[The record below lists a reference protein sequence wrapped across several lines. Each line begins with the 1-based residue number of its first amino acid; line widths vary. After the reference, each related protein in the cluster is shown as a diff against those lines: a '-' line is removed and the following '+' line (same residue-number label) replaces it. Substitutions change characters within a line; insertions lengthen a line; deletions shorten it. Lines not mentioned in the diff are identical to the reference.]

1 MTKYFKL
8 LGVALIAMSM
18 ALVSCDPTEENPTD
32 DQQQEQPGTGD
43 NGGGNEG
50 GGNEG
55 GGNDPEPPTPGAGSI
70 AVTFGGQSW
79 DAETAIGMCS
89 PMDGDVLAI
98 ALSEKDSMYVWPRA
112 DVYVWTNGATA
123 PTTFQDNFIITET
136 GQFGYENSNF
146 AYVHYYDDGAVVDQ
160 NNRLYGDWW
169 AKTATVNMTA
179 LDLTALTVSM
189 TANAVMFE
197 ALPVLQGQVALE
209 SASTETMTVQ
219 VTGLVMGNWDTAKGA
234 QIKRAVR

>member
-8 LGVALIAMSM
+8 LGVALIATSL
-18 ALVSCDPTEENPTD
+18 ALVSCKEDPQGNNDPGTENPD
-32 DQQQEQPGTGD
+32 PGTNPD
-43 NGGGNEG
+43 PDP
-50 GGNEG
+50 
-55 GGNDPEPPTPGAGSI
+55 DPEPTTPGI
-70 AVTFGGQSW
+70 KVTFGSQNW
-79 DAETAIGMCS
+79 DAETAVGMCS

-146 AYVHYYDDGAVVDQ
+146 AYIHYYDDGAVVDQ

-179 LDLTALTVSM
+179 LDLTALTVDM

-197 ALPVLQGQVALE
+197 VLPVLQGQIALE
-209 SASTETMTVQ
+209 SAQTESMTVK
-219 VTGLVMGNWDTAKGA
+219 VTGLVMGNWDTAKGT

>member
-32 DQQQEQPGTGD
+32 DQQQDQTDPGTNPPDDPGTG
-43 NGGGNEG
+43 GT
-50 GGNEG
+50 
-55 GGNDPEPPTPGAGSI
+55 TPGI
-70 AVTFGGQSW
+70 KVTFGSQNW
-79 DAETAIGMCS
+79 DAETAVGMCS

-160 NNRLYGDWW
+160 NQRLYGDWW

-197 ALPVLQGQVALE
+197 ALPVLQGQIALE

>member
-32 DQQQEQPGTGD
+32 DQQQDQNDPGTNPPDDPGTG
-43 NGGGNEG
+43 GGGTT
-50 GGNEG
+50 
-55 GGNDPEPPTPGAGSI
+55 TPGI
-70 AVTFGGQSW
+70 KVTFGSQSW
-79 DAETAIGMCS
+79 DAETAVGMCS

-146 AYVHYYDDGAVVDQ
+146 AYVHYYDDGAIVDQ

-179 LDLTALTVSM
+179 LDLTALTVDM

-197 ALPVLQGQVALE
+197 ALPVLQGQIALE
-209 SASTETMTVQ
+209 SASTETMTVK

>member
-8 LGVALIAMSM
+8 LGVALIATSL
-18 ALVSCDPTEENPTD
+18 AFVSCEKPSEGNDPGTEQGDPTPNPD
-32 DQQQEQPGTGD
+32 P
-43 NGGGNEG
+43 
-50 GGNEG
+50 
-55 GGNDPEPPTPGAGSI
+55 DPEPPTTPGI
-70 AVTFGGQSW
+70 KVTFGSQSW
-79 DAETAIGMCS
+79 DAETAVGMCS

-123 PTTFQDNFIITET
+123 PTTFQDNFIINAQ
-136 GQFGYENSNF
+136 GQFGYEGGNF
-146 AYVHYYDDGAVVDQ
+146 AYVHYYDDGAIVDQ

-197 ALPVLQGQVALE
+197 ALPVLQGQIALE

>member
-32 DQQQEQPGTGD
+32 DQQQDQND
-43 NGGGNEG
+43 NNGGNG
-50 GGNEG
+50 G
-55 GGNDPEPPTPGAGSI
+55 GGNDPEPPTTPGI
-70 AVTFGGQSW
+70 KVTFGSQSW
-79 DAETAIGMCS
+79 DAETAVGMCS

-179 LDLTALTVSM
+179 LDLTALTVDM

-197 ALPVLQGQVALE
+197 ALPVLQGQIALE
-209 SASTETMTVQ
+209 SASTETMTVK

>member
-1 MTKYFKL
+1 MTKYFKF
-8 LGVALIAMSM
+8 LGVALIAMSL
-18 ALVSCDPTEENPTD
+18 AFVSCTEDPQSND
-32 DQQQEQPGTGD
+32 PGTNLPD
-43 NGGGNEG
+43 DPDTGGGT
-50 GGNEG
+50 
-55 GGNDPEPPTPGAGSI
+55 TPGI
-70 AVTFGGQSW
+70 KVTFGSQNW
-79 DAETAIGMCS
+79 DAETAVGMCS

-136 GQFGYENSNF
+136 GQYGYENSNF
-146 AYVHYYDDGAVVDQ
+146 AYVHYYDDGALVDQ
-160 NNRLYGDWW
+160 NQRLYGDWW

-197 ALPVLQGQVALE
+197 ALPVLQGQIALE
-209 SASTETMTVQ
+209 SAQTESMTVK